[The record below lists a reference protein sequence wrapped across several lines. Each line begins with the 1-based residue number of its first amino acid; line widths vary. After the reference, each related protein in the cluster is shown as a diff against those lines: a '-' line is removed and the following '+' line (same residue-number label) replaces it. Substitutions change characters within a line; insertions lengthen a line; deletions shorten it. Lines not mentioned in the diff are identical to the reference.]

1 MDGPSRARR
10 SPFPARDA
18 CAVTAI
24 AELLIADDPAAW
36 RDVGFT
42 VDDQGRCRIG
52 TVTLRLDPA
61 AGAGG
66 IVAWTLAG
74 APDEEVG
81 EIDGLPTRHGE
92 PAGGPAPSTDHP
104 IGARSI
110 DHLVV
115 MTPDVDR
122 TVQTVAARLGI
133 PLKRTRDGEAYGRP
147 VRQAFFRMGEVILE
161 VVGPPEPEPAGGP
174 ARFFGLA
181 VTLDSLTAARDLL
194 GPDRM
199 GEPRPAVQPGRH
211 ITTIR
216 SAAGLRVAVALMDAA
231 PGR

>member
-1 MDGPSRARR
+1 MAGGRAGA
-10 SPFPARDA
+10 PPVRDA
-18 CAVTAI
+18 GAVTAI
-24 AELLIADDPAAW
+24 AELLVADDPAAW
-36 RDVGFT
+36 RVVGFS
-42 VDDQGRCRIG
+42 VDAEGRCPIG

-61 AGAGG
+61 AGEGG

-74 APDEEVG
+74 APDEGVADV
-81 EIDGLPTRHGE
+81 DGLPTTHGD
-92 PAGGPAPSTDHP
+92 PAPPAAVAHP
-104 IGARSI
+104 IGARAI

-122 TVQTVAARLGI
+122 TVRAVRARLGLL
-133 PLKRTRDGEAYGRP
+133 LKRTREGEAYGRP
-147 VRQAFFRMGEVILE
+147 VRQAFFRLGEVILE
-161 VVGPPEPEPAGGP
+161 VVGPPEPDPAGGP

-181 VTLDSLTAARDLL
+181 VTLDSLERARALL

-216 SAAGLRVAVALMDAA
+216 SAAGLRVPVALMD
-231 PGR
+231 PEP